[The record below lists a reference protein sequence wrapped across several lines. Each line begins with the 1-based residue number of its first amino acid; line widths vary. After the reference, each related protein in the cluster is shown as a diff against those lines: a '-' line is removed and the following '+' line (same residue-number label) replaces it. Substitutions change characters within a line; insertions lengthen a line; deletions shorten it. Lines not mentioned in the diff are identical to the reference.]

1 MQQTSHIEQAARR
14 RERRMASANRSLR
27 RGIDHT
33 TVDRAHSQGVTL
45 MTFTNRARTAFAVLA
60 LSASLLGSVLPAAAL
75 AAQVDPT
82 HPTPNGP
89 QMPPPQVPPI
99 ATPVLTTSRR
109 DQKPPLPDVSVVT
122 VGHSGS
128 NVSPDHLDV
137 AFNLKTTGSDANIM
151 LKAECNYRYLNDPS
165 LIVTEQKPLQGMSLS
180 ANWAP
185 PIPFLVTCA
194 PSYGQFV
201 SSVFLTAEVPGGD
214 SNLSN
219 NTGSWDHITNK

>member
-1 MQQTSHIEQAARR
+1 ML
-14 RERRMASANRSLR
+14 MSL
-27 RGIDHT
+27 
-33 TVDRAHSQGVTL
+33 AH
-45 MTFTNRARTAFAVLA
+45 RARTAFAVLA
-60 LSASLLGSVLPAAAL
+60 ISASLLGSALPTAAS

-89 QMPPPQVPPI
+89 QMPPPQLPPI
-99 ATPVLTTSRR
+99 VTPVPNLPRR

-137 AFNLKTTGSDANIM
+137 AFNLKTTGADANNIV
-151 LKAECNYRYLNDPS
+151 LKGECVYRYLNDPS

-180 ANWAP
+180 ASWAP
-185 PIPFLVTCA
+185 PVPFLVTCA

-201 SSVFLTAEVPGGD
+201 SSVFLTADVAGD
-214 SNLSN
+214 SNPVN